1 MGFSQIASFNAKIA
15 MGNAEQC
22 LSRDVF
28 RLSQAFDYFRTFS
41 FYYSSVGGFVA
52 QLVVVV
58 CVFAVTY
65 VKVFLAMSGSID
77 ALSGEDNT
85 ILKSVYDAFT
95 STYIFQVRDGVQD
108 QIRPAIP

>member
-1 MGFSQIASFNAKIA
+1 
-15 MGNAEQC
+15 
-22 LSRDVF
+22 
-28 RLSQAFDYFRTFS
+28 
-41 FYYSSVGGFVA
+41 
-52 QLVVVV
+52 
-58 CVFAVTY
+58 
-65 VKVFLAMSGSID
+65 MSGSID